1 MPQQNV
7 FAVLFTQTALMAHVS
22 PLWSAEGFYSASG
35 IVNFEL
41 GLDNERST
49 SDYWARIRSALRE
62 GMASYTG
69 RGKELGL
76 VVSHGEKAENQCFYR
91 ILKRY

>member
-7 FAVLFTQTALMAHVS
+7 FAVLFTQTALTAHVS

-62 GMASYTG
+62 GMTSYTG